1 MNDPIFAPASGQGGA
16 ITIIRLSG
24 HGLPRILEAL
34 AGHLPPPRQ
43 AALRRLRDAG
53 RIIDE
58 GLLLWFPAPRS
69 VTGEDYAELHL
80 HGGRAVRAAI
90 ADALVTLGAR
100 PAEPGE
106 FSRRAFAHG
115 KIDLLQA
122 EGIADLID
130 AETEAQRRMALEQ
143 SAGATSRAV
152 EHWRSTLINA
162 MAQLAASI
170 DFADEDLPPET
181 EFLLLQS
188 IRSLRDELS
197 AALGASHA
205 AERLREGLSVVILGP
220 PNAGKS
226 SLLNAIAGSDIAI
239 VAPTPGTTR
248 DAVATRLIIA
258 GIPLHL
264 TDTAGLRET
273 DDPIEAEGVRRAQR
287 HAEQADLI
295 LALHPAPDFPH
306 PPALPALLNRPVPIL
321 HLASKADLAAR
332 TIPAD
337 LLPISTQTGAGLDAL
352 LDRLTTELTR
362 LTDRQ
367 GAPAL
372 ARPRHAA
379 CLCDMIAALDRAL
392 AAPGSELRAQDLHDA
407 ATALARLT
415 GTIGV
420 EDILDQVFRAFC
432 IGK

>member
-1 MNDPIFAPASGQGGA
+1 MTDLIFAPATGHGGA
-16 ITIIRLSG
+16 ITIIRLTG
-24 HGLPRILEAL
+24 FLLPDALITL
-34 AGHLPPPRQ
+34 AGPLPKPRE
-43 AALRRLRDAG
+43 AALRRFRTAQAQT
-53 RIIDE
+53 IDQ
-58 GLLLWFPAPRS
+58 GLLLWFPAPHS
-69 VTGEDYAELHL
+69 VTGENYAELHL

-90 ADALVTLGAR
+90 ADALVTIGAR

-106 FSRRAFAHG
+106 FSRRAFANG

-143 SAGATSRAV
+143 SGGETSRAV
-152 EHWRSTLINA
+152 QQWRTTLINA
-162 MAQLAASI
+162 MAQLAATI

-181 EFLLLQS
+181 EFSLLQS

-197 AALGASHA
+197 AALGATHA

-248 DAVATRLIIA
+248 DAIATRLIIA
-258 GIPLHL
+258 GIPLQL
-264 TDTAGLRET
+264 TDTAGLRDT
-273 DDPIEAEGVRRAQR
+273 ADPIEAEGVRRAQR
-287 HAEQADLI
+287 HAHEADLI
-295 LALHPAPDFPH
+295 LALHPAPDFPT
-306 PPALPALLNRPVPIL
+306 PPICSAAIPTL
-321 HLASKADLAAR
+321 HIASKADLA
-332 TIPAD
+332 TGEIPAP
-337 LLPISTQTGAGLDAL
+337 LLPISTKTNTGLDTL
-352 LDRLTTELTR
+352 LDRLTAELSR

-379 CLCDMIAALDRAL
+379 CLRDMIAALDRAL
-392 AAPGSELRAQDLHDA
+392 TTQDAELRAQDLHTC

-420 EDILDQVFRAFC
+420 EDILDQVFCSFC

>member
-1 MNDPIFAPASGQGGA
+1 MSDPIFAPASGQGGA

-24 HGLPRILEAL
+24 HSLPRILESL
-34 AGHLPPPRQ
+34 AGRLPPPRQ
-43 AALRRLRDAG
+43 ATLRRLRHAE
-53 RIIDE
+53 RMIDE

-69 VTGEDYAELHL
+69 VTGEDYAELHV

-90 ADALVTLGAR
+90 ADALVSLGAR

-130 AETEAQRRMALEQ
+130 AETDAQRRLALEQ

-188 IRSLRDELS
+188 IERLRDELA

-248 DAVATRLIIA
+248 DAIATSLVIA

-264 TDTAGLRET
+264 TDTAGLRAT

-287 HAEQADLI
+287 HADEADLI

-306 PPALPALLNRPVPIL
+306 PPALLNRAIPIL
-321 HLASKADLAAR
+321 HIASKADLAAR

-352 LDRLTTELTR
+352 LERLTTELTR

-372 ARPRHAA
+372 ARPRHAS
-379 CLCDMIAALDRAL
+379 CLRDMIAALDRAL

>member
-1 MNDPIFAPASGQGGA
+1 MTDLIFAPATGHGGA
-16 ITIIRLSG
+16 ITIIRLTG
-24 HGLPRILEAL
+24 FLLPDALITL
-34 AGHLPPPRQ
+34 AGPLPKPRE
-43 AALRRLRDAG
+43 AALRRFRTAQAQT
-53 RIIDE
+53 IDQ
-58 GLLLWFPAPRS
+58 GLLLWFPAPHS
-69 VTGEDYAELHL
+69 VTGENYAELHL

-90 ADALVTLGAR
+90 ADALVTIGAR

-106 FSRRAFAHG
+106 FSRRAFANG

-143 SAGATSRAV
+143 SGGETSRAV
-152 EHWRSTLINA
+152 QQWRTTLINA
-162 MAQLAASI
+162 MAQLAATI

-181 EFLLLQS
+181 EFSLLQS

-197 AALGASHA
+197 AALGATHA

-248 DAVATRLIIA
+248 DAIATRLIIA
-258 GIPLHL
+258 GIPLQL
-264 TDTAGLRET
+264 TDTAGLRDT
-273 DDPIEAEGVRRAQR
+273 ADPIEAEGVRRAQR
-287 HAEQADLI
+287 HAHEADLI
-295 LALHPAPDFPH
+295 LALHPAPDFPT
-306 PPALPALLNRPVPIL
+306 PPFFSAAIPTL
-321 HLASKADLAAR
+321 HIASKADLA
-332 TIPAD
+332 TGEIPAP
-337 LLPISTQTGAGLDAL
+337 LLPISTTTNTGLDTL
-352 LDRLTTELTR
+352 LDRLTAELSR

-379 CLCDMIAALDRAL
+379 CLRDMIAALDRAL
-392 AAPGSELRAQDLHDA
+392 TTQDAELRAQDLHTC

-420 EDILDQVFRAFC
+420 EDILDQVFCSFC

>member
-1 MNDPIFAPASGQGGA
+1 MSDPIFAPASGQGGA

-24 HGLPRILEAL
+24 DGLPRILEAL
-34 AGHLPPPRQ
+34 AGHLPPPRH
-43 AALRRLRDAG
+43 AALRRLRHAE
-53 RIIDE
+53 RMIDE

-69 VTGEDYAELHL
+69 VTGEDYAELHV

-90 ADALVTLGAR
+90 ADALVSLGAR

-130 AETEAQRRMALEQ
+130 AETDAQRRLALEQ

-181 EFLLLQS
+181 EFLLLQT
-188 IRSLRDELS
+188 IERLRDEL
-197 AALGASHA
+197 ATALGASHA

-248 DAVATRLIIA
+248 DAIATSLVIA
-258 GIPLHL
+258 GIPLNL

-273 DDPIEAEGVRRAQR
+273 NDPIEAEGVRRAQR
-287 HAEQADLI
+287 HADEADLI

-306 PPALPALLNRPVPIL
+306 PPALLNRPIPIL
-321 HLASKADLAAR
+321 HIASKADLAAH

-352 LDRLTTELTR
+352 LERLTTELTR

-379 CLCDMIAALDRAL
+379 CLRDMIAALDRAL